1 MITSF
6 SGVPLAR
13 RRAAV
18 VAGGGRAGVFLTLG
32 MPPVLDSGNA
42 ARAIMPMASGRPA
55 LRQDGQVTGGDLLQE
70 AAEELYSSDP
80 DEFIERRGA
89 LAARARAAGQAP
101 AANRIAA
108 LRKPTRSAW
117 VLNQLVRSAPG
128 AASQL
133 AELGAELRT
142 AQRALE
148 GPAIRE
154 LSLRRR
160 QLIDA
165 LARQAFTVAGQHA
178 PAAALRD
185 EVTGTLGAAL
195 ADPRIAEQLQ
205 AGTLERAARSDGFG
219 PSAPP
224 ALTLMTASS
233 GRRRTAARK
242 EEEPSAPARPAAR
255 AAAPD
260 GRAESVRERRRH
272 AIAVAERAVAAADKA
287 ADAAARAQRNQ
298 ECAVRLIEERLADAR
313 GELADARLQARRA
326 VTRQR
331 QARQA
336 LDRLQK

>member
-1 MITSF
+1 GPRSAR
-6 SGVPLAR
+6 SRHASPSRNGRDAGAAVAPGSQRLASARGLCHDHLFFWGTARR

-18 VAGGGRAGVFLTLG
+18 VAGGGRAGVFLTRG

-89 LAARARAAGQAP
+89 LAARARA
-101 AANRIAA
+101 
-108 LRKPTRSAW
+108 AW

-195 ADPRIAEQLQ
+195 ADP
-205 AGTLERAARSDGFG
+205 
-219 PSAPP
+219 
-224 ALTLMTASS
+224 
-233 GRRRTAARK
+233 
-242 EEEPSAPARPAAR
+242 
-255 AAAPD
+255 
-260 GRAESVRERRRH
+260 
-272 AIAVAERAVAAADKA
+272 AD
-287 ADAAARAQRNQ
+287 
-298 ECAVRLIEERLADAR
+298 C
-313 GELADARLQARRA
+313 
-326 VTRQR
+326 
-331 QARQA
+331 
-336 LDRLQK
+336 